1 MSWAWTGWLLFLI
14 ASFAVFEG
22 YAIRTHRTT
31 LSAFVWAL
39 SKGWPPLPFVCGLVA
54 GGLAVHFWWTGQGC

>member
-1 MSWAWTGWLLFLI
+1 MNWVWTLWLLAWI

-22 YAIRTHRTT
+22 FAIRTHRTT